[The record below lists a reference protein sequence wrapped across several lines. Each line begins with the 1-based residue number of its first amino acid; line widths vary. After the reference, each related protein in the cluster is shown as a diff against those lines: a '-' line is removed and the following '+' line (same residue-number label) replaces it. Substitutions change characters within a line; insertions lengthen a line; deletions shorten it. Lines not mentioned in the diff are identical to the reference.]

1 MPKQQDLFGVQ
12 RPGCEEDRVSAEPVQ
27 WNLSHVWEALRK
39 FWAVV
44 VGMTLVGG
52 AAGFALSSATPP
64 QFQSRASLYFALNEG
79 TSGADLNQG
88 SAYTQNQMLSFARL
102 ATSSRV
108 LDLVID
114 DLDLQTTP
122 RDLARSIA
130 VTIPQDTVILDVIA
144 TSGQPERAAAVAN
157 SVAEQLAVV
166 VLEVGADSVEG
177 AATISASVI
186 DDAVAPTVQTVPNKT
201 RDALLAAAIGF
212 LLGVLTAFVATVA
225 DTRVRNEAAVARVTD
240 LPVLGVVT
248 RATRGVGAGLIVAR
262 EPHDPVSEDMRRIQ
276 SALAF
281 TTLDGTSRRLLITSS
296 SPGEGKSTFS
306 TNLAVT
312 LADSGDRT
320 LVIDADLRRPRVDEL
335 FGLDGSVGLTTAL
348 MGGIELSR
356 AIVGWREHGPDVLT
370 SGALPPNPAT
380 VVTSEAFR
388 SVLDDAADRY
398 DVVIIDS
405 PPVLT
410 VADSNLIAPLADGV
424 VIVVDASKTRRPQL
438 ANTIRSLESAGGRI
452 LGIVLNRARPSKHRN
467 TYYADD
473 PGAERRQKRPVARVR
488 HSAVP
493 EA

>member
-1 MPKQQDLFGVQ
+1 MTP
-12 RPGCEEDRVSAEPVQ
+12 EPAT

-39 FWAVV
+39 FWALV
-44 VGMTLVGG
+44 VGLALLGG
-52 AAGFALSSATPP
+52 AAGYLVSSTVPP

-108 LDLVID
+108 LDLVIAE
-114 DLDLQTTP
+114 LGLESTP

-130 VTIPQDTVILDVIA
+130 ITIPQDTVILDVVA
-144 TSGQPERAAAVAN
+144 TSSQPERAAAVAN
-157 SVAEQLAVV
+157 SVAEQLAEV
-166 VLEVGADSVEG
+166 VLEVGAESVDG
-177 AATISASVI
+177 AASISASVI
-186 DDAVAPTVQTVPNKT
+186 DDAVAPTVQTAPNKT

-212 LLGVLTAFVATVA
+212 LLGVLVAFVATIA

-248 RATRGVGAGLIVAR
+248 RAKRGTSAGLVVAR
-262 EPHDPVSEDMRRIQ
+262 EPHDPVAEDMRRIQ

-281 TTLDGTSRRLLITSS
+281 TALDGKSRRLLITSS
-296 SPGEGKSTFS
+296 SPGEGKSTFAS
-306 TNLAVT
+306 NLALT
-312 LADSGDRT
+312 LADAGDRT
-320 LVIDADLRRPRVDEL
+320 LVVDADLRRPRVDEL

-348 MGGIELSR
+348 VGEVELEE
-356 AIVGWREHGPDVLT
+356 AIVAWRESGPDVLT

-380 VVTSEAFR
+380 VVTSQAFR
-388 SVLDDAADRY
+388 SLLDDASQRY
-398 DVVIIDS
+398 DAVIIDS

-410 VADSNLIAPLADGV
+410 VADSNLLAPLADGV

-438 ANTIRSLESAGGRI
+438 ANTVRSIESAGGRI
-452 LGIVLNRARPSKHRN
+452 LGIVLNKVRGSKHRN
-467 TYYADD
+467 TYYADS
-473 PGAERRQKRPVARVR
+473 PSERASRKPAVPSSP
-488 HSAVP
+488 HSAAL